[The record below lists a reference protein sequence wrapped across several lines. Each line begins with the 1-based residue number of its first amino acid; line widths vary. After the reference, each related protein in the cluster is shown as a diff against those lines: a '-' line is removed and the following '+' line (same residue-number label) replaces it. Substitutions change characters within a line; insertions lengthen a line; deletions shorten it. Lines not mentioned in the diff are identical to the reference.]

1 MRHRLRAA
9 ATAFGVFWGTFM
21 LALLLGAGAGLR
33 KGMYSIFEGNA
44 ANAVW
49 IYSGRTTFSF
59 QGLPAG
65 RVIMLDAQDVGA
77 VDRSIPELSSVS
89 PMQILPQGQ
98 PVRYGSKSVALP
110 TWGVFHTHAAVER
123 LKLVRGRL
131 LNALDDERARRV
143 AIIGTQAR
151 SVLFGNES
159 PIGKQLVIGA
169 AELTLV
175 GEFDDA
181 GGDDQRRRIYLPF
194 ATLQKSLDSA
204 TRVNVIV
211 SLLRDGANTD
221 RVRER
226 VLHLFAQRHRFDPA
240 DRSALEVWFLSE
252 DFRRLKKLL
261 RGIDTAIFVVG
272 LGTLISGMVGV
283 SNILFVSVRERA
295 NEFGIRRA
303 LGATARSI
311 MGMVV
316 AEALL
321 LASFAGG
328 LGLGAAFGLVA
339 LANHFELHSDFFKQP
354 SVDPEAA
361 FGAFGVLIVTALV
374 AGFFPAREAARVS
387 PIEALRRE

>member
-21 LALLLGAGAGLR
+21 LTLLLGAGAGLR

-49 IYSGRTTFSF
+49 IYSGRTTFSY

-65 RVIMLDAQDVGA
+65 RAIILDAQDVSA
-77 VDRSIPELSSVS
+77 VDQGVPELSSVS

-110 TWGVFHTHAAVER
+110 AWGVFHTHAVVER

-131 LNALDDERARRV
+131 LNALDVERARRV

-159 PIGKQLVIGA
+159 PLGKQLVIGA

-181 GGDDQRRRIYLPF
+181 GGDDQRRRIAMPF
-194 ATLQKSLDSA
+194 TTLQKSFESA

-211 SLLRDGANTD
+211 SLLRDGASTE

-226 VLHLFAQRHRFDPA
+226 LLHLFAQRHRFDPA

-261 RGIDTAIFVVG
+261 RGIDLAIFVVG

-339 LANHFELHSDFFKQP
+339 LANHLDLRSDFFKQP
-354 SVDPEAA
+354 SVDVEAA

-374 AGFFPAREAARVS
+374 AGFFPAREASRVA